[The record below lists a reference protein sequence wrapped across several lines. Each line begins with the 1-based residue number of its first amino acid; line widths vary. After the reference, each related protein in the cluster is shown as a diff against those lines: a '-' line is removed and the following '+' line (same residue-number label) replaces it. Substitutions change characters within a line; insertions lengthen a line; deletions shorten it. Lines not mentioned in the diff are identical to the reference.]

1 MGELSG
7 EIHPITALSKIYK
20 EKIPQLRCAETRLNS
35 FLEEVVLAIED
46 NNLVRAE
53 VLSVRIKKLRSLQ
66 QKAKKHGWD
75 ANQALRCCGDLLGAR
90 VVCNNI
96 QDVRRFAELLKEHL
110 PLSLDYEFDVQDY
123 ISEPKEGGYRALHIN
138 CMMDLAGKS
147 FIPDSVPCEV
157 QIRTRLQ
164 NSWAELSHDDIYKQ
178 SADLPED
185 LRARTQDLAE
195 VLAAADKI
203 AADIRER
210 VMREIHAPAHQP
222 DMGNVSTEGLAYSFK
237 EVFGRSPSEYSV
249 RRAKNLCDRL
259 HLTTLNKFS
268 ELLKS
273 SEFRDKVAKAY
284 QSIPGLSISY
294 EDIFLS
300 ALYAAAG
307 GQAKAIKWIRKK
319 ALRVWREIETIA
331 TNEILSSLPETVEDF
346 FEELKNP
353 DLDYTDIERWA
364 EALGTT
370 KNCTICSTT
379 VIQLWAFAEAIV
391 QYFELSDE
399 DGDVM
404 ERIVAAI
411 EPSGLETG
419 GWGDGSLCAY
429 HNAQGT
435 KDD

>member
-1 MGELSG
+1 MGKLSG
-7 EIHPITALSKIYK
+7 EIHRISELQHLYEGKL
-20 EKIPQLRCAETRLNS
+20 PQLSCAETRLRS
-35 FLEEVVLAIED
+35 LLDKIVMAIED
-46 NNLVRAE
+46 KNLVRAE
-53 VLSVRIKKLRSLQ
+53 VLSVRIKKLPSLQ
-66 QKAKKHGWD
+66 QKAKRHGWD

-96 QDVRRFAELLKEHL
+96 QDVRRFSELLKEHL
-110 PLSLDYEFDVQDY
+110 PLSLDYDFDVQDY

-178 SADLPED
+178 SGFPED
-185 LRARTQDLAE
+185 LRARAQDLAE

-210 VMREIHAPAHQP
+210 VMREIDAPAHQP

-237 EVFGRSPSEYSV
+237 EAFGRSPSEYSI
-249 RRAKNLCDRL
+249 RQAQNLCDHL
-259 HLTTLNKFS
+259 HLTTLTKFS
-268 ELLKS
+268 EIIKS
-273 SEFRDKVAKAY
+273 PEFRDKVAKAY

-294 EDIFLS
+294 EEIFLA

-307 GQAKAIKWIRKK
+307 DEAKAIKWIRKK
-319 ALRVWREIETIA
+319 ARRVWREIEAIA
-331 TNEILSSLPETVEDF
+331 ANEMLSSLPETVVDF

-353 DLDYTDIERWA
+353 DLDYTDVERWA
-364 EALGTT
+364 DALGTT
-370 KNCTICSTT
+370 GNCAICSTT
-379 VIQLWAFAEAIV
+379 VIRLWEFAEAIV
-391 QYFELSDE
+391 QYYGLSDD
-399 DGDVM
+399 DGDVI

-429 HNAQGT
+429 HNEQQA
-435 KDD
+435 KND